1 MKCKPRTSH
10 LDPLAVTLL
19 QKEGCVQGSVLLH
32 ANDCPISALPAP
44 LLIQSERVGEQH
56 THPRAL
62 FQLRLF
68 PAAGCVGSAARC
80 SRKAVLYK
88 QQHTG
93 LHCQRLQTA
102 DLERLLFFIYFFVL
116 LTLFVENET
125 SCNLPGNATNLRSDM
140 RT

>member
-19 QKEGCVQGSVLLH
+19 QKEGCVQWSVLLH

-44 LLIQSERVGEQH
+44 LLIQYERVGEQH

-62 FQLRLF
+62 FQLKLF

-102 DLERLLFFIYFFVL
+102 DLERLLFFYYFFVL

-125 SCNLPGNATNLRSDM
+125 SCNLPGNATNLRSDT